1 MTFPTTLNPW
11 FVVLKHSVE
20 KRDVDT
26 LDVLTT
32 YWSTDGEGAEAW
44 VTNPHQA
51 MLFMQLS
58 SAARIA
64 ATDTDAIVRVIY
76 SKDGLRE
83 FRPREFNE
91 DA

>member
-11 FVVLKHSVE
+11 FVVQRVRE
-20 KRDVDT
+20 TNDRAT
-26 LDVLTT
+26 E

-83 FRPREFNE
+83 FRPRQFDEQE
-91 DA
+91 